1 MKNVIW
7 AICAAASIAAPS
19 RAQDY
24 GSGAACSEVPLRCAD
39 AIAQGYIA
47 ENTAAIAEGEVWAAR
62 NKVLAGLARMWAR
75 AGNGTQVLVLID
87 SMDDDTIRLATRLYA
102 ARWLVDAAGDEMLD
116 EAQQQMAMLAQPSGE
131 ILAALAASEAARGN
145 QSLAQEAL
153 AKAVV
158 ALQATSPSSARDL
171 RIAIAKAH
179 IAGGAYG
186 AAMEVM
192 ASISG
197 EPPEMQV
204 VRHSFYADLVHT
216 RVRAGQVEAAIQ
228 MVDAIDNDF
237 VRVAALANLTVAL
250 LEGGQ
255 YERAQVAFQNAMSE
269 AKNYAGTEYHAELLA
284 TLTGPAYLLLGNEAH
299 AKLQQQAL
307 REMRD
312 TPYDTIYLND
322 LAILVQSLISVDELV
337 EAHKLIP
344 EIEQAA
350 APFTTRNN
358 QYGYNGTIAMLLLK
372 MEDIPAAFAV
382 LNREGDA
389 QYKQIMLLRLLDN
402 LPQRVTPV
410 YSPGAYYYH

>member
-1 MKNVIW
+1 MKSAIW
-7 AICAAASIAAPS
+7 AMCAGFIFASTGV
-19 RAQDY
+19 AQEY
-24 GSGAACSEVPLRCAD
+24 GTGEACGEVPLNCAEEISE
-39 AIAQGYIA
+39 AYIA
-47 ENTAAIAEGEVWAAR
+47 ENMAARSEGEVWAGR
-62 NKVLAGLARMWAR
+62 NVVLAGLARMWAR

-116 EAQQQMAMLAQPSGE
+116 EAQQQMAMLPQPSGE
-131 ILAALAASEAARGN
+131 LLAALAASEAARGN

-153 AKAVV
+153 AKAVL
-158 ALQATSPSSARDL
+158 ALQSAPPSSARDL

-179 IAGGAYG
+179 IAGGAYE
-186 AAMEVM
+186 AAMAVM
-192 ASISG
+192 ASVSG

-255 YERAQVAFQNAMSE
+255 YERAKMAFQKAMSE
-269 AKNYAGTEYHAELLA
+269 AKSYAGTGYHAELLA
-284 TLTGPAYLLLGNEAH
+284 TLAGPAYLLLGNEDH
-299 AKLQQQAL
+299 AKLQEQAL

-337 EAHKLIP
+337 GARKLIP

-358 QYGYNGTIAMLLLK
+358 QYGYNGMIAMLMLKMEDVPEAFAVLGRDGDARYKQAMLLL
-372 MEDIPAAFAV
+372 
-382 LNREGDA
+382 
-389 QYKQIMLLRLLDN
+389 LLDN

-410 YSPGAYYYH
+410 YSPGAYFYQ